1 MREITGGAGAR
12 VAFDP
17 VAGALLPQLADALAL
32 GGIVIEY
39 GALAAEQAPFPL
51 FAVLGKRLSVHGYRY
66 KRVGGDP
73 AKLDAAT
80 RFVLDGLA
88 SGALKPTL
96 DRVFPLDR
104 IADALPLSGIERAVR
119 RDRRHGVTARARA
132 SPARTLRAR
141 SARSDPRSGR
151 TSPRAPRA

>member
-1 MREITGGAGAR
+1 MREITGGAGGAGAR

-104 IADALPLSGIERAVR
+104 IAHAHRYPESNEQFGAIAVT
-119 RDRRHGVTARARA
+119 V
-132 SPARTLRAR
+132 
-141 SARSDPRSGR
+141 
-151 TSPRAPRA
+151 

>member
-17 VAGALLPQLADALAL
+17 VAGALLPQLAEALAL

-73 AKLDAAT
+73 AKLDAA
-80 RFVLDGLA
+80 
-88 SGALKPTL
+88 
-96 DRVFPLDR
+96 
-104 IADALPLSGIERAVR
+104 
-119 RDRRHGVTARARA
+119 RA
-132 SPARTLRAR
+132 SCSTGSRRAR
-141 SARSDPRSGR
+141 SSRRSTACSRSTGSPTPTAIRNRTSSSARSP
-151 TSPRAPRA
+151 

>member
-1 MREITGGAGAR
+1 M
-12 VAFDP
+12 
-17 VAGALLPQLADALAL
+17 LPQLADALAL

-51 FAVLGKRLSVHGYRY
+51 FAVLGKRLSVHGYQY

-104 IADALPLSGIERAVR
+104 IAHAHRYPESNEQFGAIAVT
-119 RDRRHGVTARARA
+119 V
-132 SPARTLRAR
+132 
-141 SARSDPRSGR
+141 
-151 TSPRAPRA
+151 

>member
-1 MREITGGAGAR
+1 MWRGSQCGSAARTRGATGSSPETERLAAREREITGGAGGAGAR

-51 FAVLGKRLSVHGYRY
+51 FAVLGKRLSVHGYQY

-104 IADALPLSGIERAVR
+104 IAHAHRYPESNEQFGAIAVT
-119 RDRRHGVTARARA
+119 V
-132 SPARTLRAR
+132 
-141 SARSDPRSGR
+141 
-151 TSPRAPRA
+151 

>member
-96 DRVFPLDR
+96 DRVFPLDQ
-104 IADALPLSGIERAVR
+104 IADAHRYPESNEQFGEIAVT
-119 RDRRHGVTARARA
+119 V
-132 SPARTLRAR
+132 
-141 SARSDPRSGR
+141 
-151 TSPRAPRA
+151 